1 MGGHGVGGIV
11 AGVGLAGRGQQA
23 DEQVDRLFQVPLVN
37 GGRLHEV
44 DRLFHEGDGLGVFND
59 GAGKRRAIV
68 EIEQGEAV
76 VDERRGSLLD
86 ASVGVARV
94 EGEQLAGAEA
104 VARAVAFHNAMP
116 LAHEAYDRVV
126 VGVRRE
132 QLVEAGEMPEL
143 DRAAKGAAHG
153 LAVPGVAGLLSM
165 WGVSHLHNKER

>member
-1 MGGHGVGGIV
+1 MHE
-11 AGVGLAGRGQQA
+11 AG
-23 DEQVDRLFQVPLVN
+23 
-37 GGRLHEV
+37 EV
-44 DRLFHEGDGLGVFND
+44 SHEGDGLGVFND

-116 LAHEAYDRVV
+116 LAHEAYDRVA

-153 LAVPGVAGLLSM
+153 LAVPGVAGLLNM
-165 WGVSHLHNKER
+165 WGMSHLHNKER